1 MKLYTGGYL
10 TFYMPERKHSIDI
23 QLNAPTPLRDILA
36 QVGIPLNEVA
46 LTAINGEQVELDTVL
61 VKDGDV
67 VRVFS
72 SVDGG

>member
-1 MKLYTGGYL
+1 MKLHAGGHL
-10 TFYMPERKHSIDI
+10 TFYMPGRKHM
-23 QLNAPTPLRDILA
+23 LELPLREPTPLRDILV
-36 QVGIPLNEVA
+36 QVGIPLSEVA
-46 LTAINGEQVELDTVL
+46 LTALNGEQVELDTVL

>member
-23 QLNAPTPLRDILA
+23 QLNAPTPLQDILA
-36 QVGIPLNEVA
+36 QIGIPLNEVA
-46 LTAINGEQVELDTVL
+46 LTALNGEQVELDTVL